1 MNRKQFLYVPLLMAG
16 MVLAACS
23 GDDVP
28 DGVAADSPGVAR
40 TWRVSIQAGM
50 DGADDVGSRA
60 VSVGGN
66 TGQRLYTNWDEGDQV
81 EVVSGGAVVGTLTA
95 SITGNNSANAQLD
108 GPLEGTY
115 AVGDA
120 VTLYNH
126 RATLEYS
133 PQLGTIADV
142 STNRA
147 YLVGESTVKAVD
159 AGGGFLQM
167 TDATF
172 THMQA
177 FLELTFTDMDG
188 VALNISQLDIYSS
201 SGKLVLSKSVNGA
214 TTYATVANRLLIT
227 PATSGSKFFMALRNE
242 SGASDAYTFIAKVG
256 TTFYEATTASNL
268 QNGHYYLG
276 RVKMALDDHSYP
288 DVDVNRTD
296 YGKEDSWL
304 KDITADINRISY
316 GTGLRWSMAVSA
328 NLDRGTT
335 YGSGTLWDPDMSG
348 NTIDRGTTYGSGN
361 LWDPNMSGNTFN
373 RGDTYGTPT
382 SL

>member
-177 FLELTFTDMDG
+177 FLELTFTDQSG
-188 VALNISQLDIYSS
+188 NPLDVNSLGIYSS
-201 SGKLVLSKSVNGA
+201 NNRIVLSKAVDGT
-214 TTYATVANRLLIT
+214 TTYASVNNRLELLPPT
-227 PATSGSKFFMALRNE
+227 AMSQFFFALRNE
-242 SGASDAYTFIAKVG
+242 SGASDTYTFLALSGSKVYVG
-256 TTFYEATTASNL
+256 TVTNTL
-268 QNGHYYLG
+268 QDGHYYRG
-276 RVKMALDDHSYP
+276 KVKLSETDIDPYYLSPVEMSHA
-288 DVDVNRTD
+288 D
-296 YGKEDSWL
+296 YGE
-304 KDITADINRISY
+304 
-316 GTGLRWSMAVSA
+316 AVDWES
-328 NLDRGTT
+328 LL
-335 YGSGTLWDPDMSG
+335 SGTLRRSNYGAPTGWVSDVTDEINRVDYGLAGYWESLLSG
-348 NTIDRGTTYGSGN
+348 RIIRSN
-361 LWDPNMSGNTFN
+361 
-373 RGDTYGTPT
+373 YGTPA
-382 SL
+382 SW